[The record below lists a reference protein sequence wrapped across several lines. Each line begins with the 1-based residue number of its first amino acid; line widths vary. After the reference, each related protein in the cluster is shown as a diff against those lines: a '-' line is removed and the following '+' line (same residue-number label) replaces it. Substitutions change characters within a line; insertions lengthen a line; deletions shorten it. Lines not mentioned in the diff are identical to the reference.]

1 MRGNGA
7 APRQCLQFLEF
18 EQLQSIIF
26 LDPIGFF
33 IQLWFKVPSSSG
45 NSNGTIIGRCSY
57 YALKL
62 DARVWRAESPDQ
74 RVGDLNP
81 IH

>member
-7 APRQCLQFLEF
+7 APGLCLQFLEF
-18 EQLQSIIF
+18 KQLQSIVF
-26 LDPIGFF
+26 LCLIGVF
-33 IQLWFKVPSSSG
+33 IQLRFKVLSSPG
-45 NSNGTIIGRCSY
+45 NFNGTIIGRCSY

-62 DARVWRAESPDQ
+62 DARVWRAKSSYL
-74 RVGDLNP
+74 RVKDANP